1 VTVAI
6 YSALYGGYD
15 TVKPIDA
22 GVPAYMFT
30 DQPGL
35 DAPGWTVIHRPH
47 RIVSRNGPAELVG
60 PMLAHKW
67 WKTHPD
73 EAISIATDAIW
84 ATGTFRSIWIDA
96 SITPEPGFVDKALA
110 ALGDDDWAMVP
121 HPWRTCIYTEADYSA
136 SLARYAGL
144 AGRILEQSAFYRNVM
159 GHPADGGLIATGVN
173 ARRHSVAALGV
184 SRLWWD
190 ECTYWTHQDQISL
203 PVLLRLQQVSG
214 VDGAPPL
221 RWNTNIGWMEG
232 WGLWPHLK

>member
-1 VTVAI
+1 MTVAI

-15 TVKPIDA
+15 SVKPIDA

-30 DQPGL
+30 DQPDL

-73 EAISIATDAIW
+73 EAISIATNAIW
-84 ATGTFRSIWIDA
+84 ATGMWRSIWIDA

-110 ALGDDDWAMVP
+110 ALGNDHWAMVP

-144 AGRILEQSAFYRNVM
+144 ADRIRVQAAFYRSI
-159 GHPADGGLIATGVN
+159 GHPADNGLIATGVN
-173 ARRHSVAALGV
+173 VRRHTANVLHV
-184 SRLWWD
+184 SRLWWQ
-190 ECTYWTHQDQISL
+190 ECLTWTHQDQISL
-203 PVLLRLQQVSG
+203 PVLLRLERARLTQ
-214 VDGAPPL
+214 DPPL